1 MAMQVGIG
9 NLAGTMSAYMF
20 LPKDASKHFAP
31 GYKGL
36 LGLAAMSCALS
47 IGMTIYLRMENSRRD
62 KEFKKPEEYTA
73 EEMALEREMGD
84 NASFFR
90 YTV

>member
-9 NLAGTMSAYMF
+9 NLAGCMSAYMF
-20 LPKDASKHFAP
+20 LPRDGPHFRP
-31 GYKGL
+31 GYIGL
-36 LGLAAMSCALS
+36 LGLAAMSATLS
-47 IGMTIYLRMENSRRD
+47 ACMTVYYRMENSRRD
-62 KEFKKPEEYTA
+62 REFKKPEEYTV
-73 EEMALEREMGD
+73 EEMALEREKGD